1 MLLEIQD
8 ISKSYSKKGTVLDHI
23 SFQMREG
30 IYGLL
35 GPNGAGKTTLM
46 NIMTANLQPDG
57 GCVMYNGEDIK
68 KQGKQNTTNI
78 CSKGCKKCPYKSPAK
93 NSYKRISEGR
103 RKSAASKQAYK
114 VIKAYPGE

>member
-35 GPNGAGKTTLM
+35 GPNGHTRLTLHQ
-46 NIMTANLQPDG
+46 NH
-57 GCVMYNGEDIK
+57 K
-68 KQGKQNTTNI
+68 KI
-78 CSKGCKKCPYKSPAK
+78 
-93 NSYKRISEGR
+93 ISMLR
-103 RKSAASKQAYK
+103 SAS
-114 VIKAYPGE
+114 I

>member
-57 GCVMYNGEDIK
+57 GCTMERILKSRESSIEQALVTLHSSNGCMMIF
-68 KQGKQNTTNI
+68 
-78 CSKGCKKCPYKSPAK
+78 
-93 NSYKRISEGR
+93 
-103 RKSAASKQAYK
+103 
-114 VIKAYPGE
+114 V

>member
-46 NIMTANLQPDG
+46 NIMTANLPARWRL
-57 GCVMYNGEDIK
+57 
-68 KQGKQNTTNI
+68 
-78 CSKGCKKCPYKSPAK
+78 CSVQWRGY
-93 NSYKRISEGR
+93 
-103 RKSAASKQAYK
+103 
-114 VIKAYPGE
+114 

>member
-35 GPNGAGKTTLM
+35 DQTVRKNDVNEYYDGKF
-46 NIMTANLQPDG
+46 
-57 GCVMYNGEDIK
+57 
-68 KQGKQNTTNI
+68 
-78 CSKGCKKCPYKSPAK
+78 
-93 NSYKRISEGR
+93 
-103 RKSAASKQAYK
+103 AARWRLCHVQWRGY
-114 VIKAYPGE
+114 

>member
-46 NIMTANLQPDG
+46 NIMTANLQPDIEQALVTLHSSN
-57 GCVMYNGEDIK
+57 GCMMIFV
-68 KQGKQNTTNI
+68 
-78 CSKGCKKCPYKSPAK
+78 
-93 NSYKRISEGR
+93 
-103 RKSAASKQAYK
+103 
-114 VIKAYPGE
+114 

>member
-35 GPNGAGKTTLM
+35 GPNVPRYIL
-46 NIMTANLQPDG
+46 
-57 GCVMYNGEDIK
+57 
-68 KQGKQNTTNI
+68 
-78 CSKGCKKCPYKSPAK
+78 
-93 NSYKRISEGR
+93 
-103 RKSAASKQAYK
+103 K
-114 VIKAYPGE
+114 V

>member
-35 GPNGAGKTTLM
+35 DQTVQEN
-46 NIMTANLQPDG
+46 
-57 GCVMYNGEDIK
+57 
-68 KQGKQNTTNI
+68 
-78 CSKGCKKCPYKSPAK
+78 
-93 NSYKRISEGR
+93 R
-103 RKSAASKQAYK
+103 R
-114 VIKAYPGE
+114 

>member
-57 GCVMYNGEDIK
+57 GCVMYNGEELKSRESSIE
-68 KQGKQNTTNI
+68 QALVTLHSSN
-78 CSKGCKKCPYKSPAK
+78 GCMM
-93 NSYKRISEGR
+93 IF
-103 RKSAASKQAYK
+103 
-114 VIKAYPGE
+114 V